1 MNGLKEKKF
10 INLINDIQHKINS
23 PFNSYSQHV
32 FRFQKEN
39 LYLDFGTFNELI
51 QNKLQEASHVLEWI
65 HHKLSLF
72 TRNVFF
78 FPGVVSWTVKYYE
91 LEEKIINLIKNLV
104 HVLKDLYLL
113 LKSQV
118 NLSNSC
124 RKKSRNTLASLPIEM
139 EKGKRRLQS
148 FLTELRK

>member
-1 MNGLKEKKF
+1 M
-10 INLINDIQHKINS
+10 
-23 PFNSYSQHV
+23 
-32 FRFQKEN
+32 
-39 LYLDFGTFNELI
+39 EL
-51 QNKLQEASHVLEWI
+51 LLPPS
-65 HHKLSLF
+65 
-72 TRNVFF
+72 
-78 FPGVVSWTVKYYE
+78 GVVSWTVKYYE

-139 EKGKRRLQS
+139 EKGKRRL
-148 FLTELRK
+148 

>member
-1 MNGLKEKKF
+1 M
-10 INLINDIQHKINS
+10 
-23 PFNSYSQHV
+23 
-32 FRFQKEN
+32 
-39 LYLDFGTFNELI
+39 
-51 QNKLQEASHVLEWI
+51 
-65 HHKLSLF
+65 
-72 TRNVFF
+72 FF

-139 EKGKRRLQS
+139 EKGKRRL
-148 FLTELRK
+148 